1 MMEMLSGGWSVIGK
15 TLEGGG
21 KMMKNDSMA
30 FSIKTAFNL
39 GVWMRKNQGDKDI
52 FSAGRCLREIIFFNI
67 DQPEEGQ
74 HLVEVVNANVD
85 YLLEVAL
92 LGYVMSGVCAYDE
105 EIKERIP
112 KLIEKR
118 LVSEVYNDAPENYE
132 GEVSEQ
138 DEEEFYTRVK
148 ALGMN

>member
-1 MMEMLSGGWSVIGK
+1 M
-15 TLEGGG
+15 
-21 KMMKNDSMA
+21 MMKNDSVA

-39 GVWMRKNQGDKDI
+39 GVWMRQNQGDKDL
-52 FSAGRCLREIIFFNI
+52 FAAGRCLREIIYFNI

-74 HLVEVVNANVD
+74 HPAEVVNANVD
-85 YLLEVAL
+85 YLLEVSL

-118 LVSEVYNDAPENYE
+118 LVSETYNNGSEDYS

-138 DEEEFYTRVK
+138 EDSEFYTRVK
-148 ALGMN
+148 AMGMN

>member
-1 MMEMLSGGWSVIGK
+1 M
-15 TLEGGG
+15 
-21 KMMKNDSMA
+21 MMKNDSVA

-39 GVWMRKNQGDKDI
+39 GVWMRQNQGDKDL
-52 FSAGRCLREIIFFNI
+52 FAAGRCLREIIYFNI

-74 HLVEVVNANVD
+74 HPAEVVNANVD
-85 YLLEVAL
+85 YLLEVSL

-118 LVSEVYNDAPENYE
+118 LVSETYNNGSEDYS

-138 DEEEFYTRVK
+138 EDSEFYTRVK